1 MSRRIASSRGSF
13 SALRMTALLAG
24 LLALVA
30 FSPEPPREVA
40 LGRWG
45 GRGIAMTVEES
56 GAKIEFDCAHGS
68 ISGRL
73 ALDADGRFELPGTFG
88 RERPGPVR
96 MGPNGEPAEEKGAP
110 ATYSGRLQ
118 DGVLRLTI
126 RVEGADEDFPP
137 IELRFGQTPRL
148 HKCL

>member
-1 MSRRIASSRGSF
+1 MPLICRIVA
-13 SALRMTALLAG
+13 AIAMTVFA
-24 LLALVA
+24 
-30 FSPEPPREVA
+30 PDPPREVA

-45 GRGIAMTVEES
+45 GKGVAMTVEES
-56 GAKIEFDCAHGS
+56 GAKLEFDCARGS

-73 ALDADGRFELPGTFG
+73 ALDAEGRFELPGTFG

-96 MGPNGEPAEEKGAP
+96 MGPNGEAVEEKGAP

-126 RVEGADEDFPP
+126 RVEGAETDFPP
-137 IELRFGQTPRL
+137 IDLRLGQTPRL

>member
-1 MSRRIASSRGSF
+1 
-13 SALRMTALLAG
+13 
-24 LLALVA
+24 
-30 FSPEPPREVA
+30 
-40 LGRWG
+40 
-45 GRGIAMTVEES
+45 MTVEES

-96 MGPNGEPAEEKGAP
+96 MGPNGEAAEEKGAP